1 MHPSE
6 TSASTSRRLLLTSFL
21 LTTDERVVPVENHK
35 LRLAVQSFQPQDKV
49 ASVTKAASARN
60 LIAVFIELY
69 SLCHFPCL
77 HLLTL
82 FHKSYPPPSRTFA
95 STVSSAFVFSFSL
108 FFVFVP
114 CARRRWPF
122 RQLLS
127 ARKYRMC

>member
-82 FHKSYPPPSRTFA
+82 FHKSYPPPFPVVSLLPPGLPPQTTA
-95 STVSSAFVFSFSL
+95 WTVSSELLGFFIFSL
-108 FFVFVP
+108 FFRF
-114 CARRRWPF
+114 CAVR
-122 RQLLS
+122 
-127 ARKYRMC
+127 